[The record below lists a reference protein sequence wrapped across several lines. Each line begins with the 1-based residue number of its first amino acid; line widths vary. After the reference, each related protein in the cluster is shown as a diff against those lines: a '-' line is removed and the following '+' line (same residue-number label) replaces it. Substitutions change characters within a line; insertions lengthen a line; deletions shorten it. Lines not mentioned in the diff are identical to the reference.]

1 MTYDDYRISNL
12 ADIMSTEDIQGAW
25 VDIQGAWE
33 ILRDACENRL
43 EELEYDEDTYEDGS
57 NEEIDQVL
65 EVWEQ
70 LENVSF

>member
-25 VDIQGAWE
+25 VDSQGAWE